1 MSERADETAIA
12 SFPSRATAALATG
25 ALRASGISAWTEPET
40 REGNRILVWVRTQQ
54 AREARE
60 VLAACDRTWH

>member
-1 MSERADETAIA
+1 MIERADETAVA

-25 ALRASGISAWTEPET
+25 ALRASGITAWTEPET
-40 REGNRILVWVRTQQ
+40 EGGARILVWVRTLQ